1 MAINLEDY
9 QELIESLSPE
19 LQESLHSAWHDATKV
34 FSARGLDNYLKGAAA
49 LKTLGKGDDLIVA
62 WINHA
67 PLVAKEIGE
76 DVVPDLIQTALELA
90 SKTSGAVI
98 ELVLSTAPTA
108 ASRLGDEILF
118 RAYLQFLNTLLSQA
132 PRGVRPMLEN
142 LEKLFS
148 QLTLGGLRRWALWG
162 AHAHRTNYPEQGS
175 YFSLQSKESQAM
187 LQKERKGTLF
197 IDVQRRINMY
207 LRALWARDFFM
218 KPTSGDFETREGHRP
233 FVEGYFIHLPDA
245 YDDFILPA
253 RPLQPIQPLAALS
266 PTLPLHP
273 QGVGWGCKAAEAATT
288 THKGR
293 EQSLLPPQG
302 EGWDGGGARAGSG
315 EGTRISG
322 LSMYRAAA
330 AHSAAHIVYTRDPIS
345 AESLN
350 PWQMAVI
357 SVIED
362 ARVETLAVRK
372 FPGLKQRWSAL
383 HTIEPAQDSSA
394 GDYLNRLARAL
405 LDEIY
410 QDNDPWIAQGRVLF
424 KQAAENLDT
433 NQVSWDIGVQLAHE
447 FMAKR
452 IPFNPRTDL
461 LIAPYRDDNR
471 YFWEFE
477 EFDFD
482 KAMAAGYDA
491 PKQVRKHVSL
501 MEFAN
506 EIDVE
511 NAGDDA
517 EEIWVLGTEL
527 FPYEDMGKSYNEL
540 EGREPVSEPY
550 HYSEWDYQ
558 IQLER
563 PAWAT
568 VLEKRS
574 KAGDLQ
580 LIDDITS
587 QHKRTIGRLKFLL
600 DALQPQGV
608 TRIRKLEDG
617 DEVDVNAAIRAM
629 IDIRM
634 GQQPDPRIMMRSV
647 RKVRDISV
655 MVLLDLSESTNE
667 KVSGQDYSVLD
678 LQRQATVL
686 LADAI
691 NKIGDPFAIHGFCS
705 DGRHNVEYSRFKD
718 FDQPY
723 NDLPKSRLA
732 GMSGQLSTRM
742 GAAIRHAGH
751 YLKQQKSAKKLLLVI
766 TDGEP
771 ADVDVRDPQYLRY
784 DTKKAVEE
792 MARCGVTT
800 FCMSLDPRADQYVSR
815 IFGARNYMVVDHVE
829 RLPEKLPVLYAGL
842 TR

>member
-9 QELIESLSPE
+9 QELLASLSPD
-19 LQESLHSAWHDATKV
+19 LQENLHAAWLEATKV

-49 LKTLGKGDDLIVA
+49 LKSLGKGDDLIA
-62 WINHA
+62 TWIGHA

-76 DVVPDLIQTALELA
+76 DAVPDLIQTALSLA
-90 SKTSGAVI
+90 SKTSGTVI

-108 ASRLGDEILF
+108 ANRLGDEVLF

-142 LEKLFS
+142 LEMLFN

-162 AHAHRTNYPEQGS
+162 AHAHRTNYPEQAS
-175 YFSLQSKESQAM
+175 YFSLQSKESLAM

-218 KPTSGDFETREGHRP
+218 KPTSGDFESREGYRP
-233 FVEGYFIHLPDA
+233 YVEGYFIHLPDA
-245 YDDFILPA
+245 YDDFSIGDTRLP
-253 RPLQPIQPLAALS
+253 
-266 PTLPLHP
+266 
-273 QGVGWGCKAAEAATT
+273 
-288 THKGR
+288 
-293 EQSLLPPQG
+293 
-302 EGWDGGGARAGSG
+302 
-315 EGTRISG
+315 G
-322 LSMYRAAA
+322 LEMYRAAA
-330 AHSAAHIVYTRDPIS
+330 AHSAAHLVHTRNPIS
-345 AESLN
+345 AEALN

-372 FPGLKQRWSAL
+372 FPGLKHLWAQL
-383 HTIEPAQDSSA
+383 HTIEADQGTSA

-405 LDEIY
+405 LDSRY
-410 QDNDPWIAQGRVLF
+410 SDNDPWIAQGRVLF
-424 KQAAENLDT
+424 TQAAERLDT

-447 FMAKR
+447 FMDKR
-452 IPFNPRTDL
+452 IAFNPRSDL
-461 LIAPYRDDNR
+461 LTAPYRDDNR

-482 KAMAAGYDA
+482 KAIAAGYEA

-506 EIDVE
+506 EVE
-511 NAGDDA
+511 VETAGDDA

-527 FPYEDMGKSYNEL
+527 FPYEDMGQSFNDL
-540 EGREPVSEPY
+540 EGKEPVSEPY

-568 VLEKRS
+568 VLEKRP

-580 LIDDITS
+580 LIDDITA

-655 MVLLDLSESTNE
+655 MVLLDLSESTND
-667 KVSGQDYSVLD
+667 KVAGQDYSVLD

-691 NKIGDPFAIHGFCS
+691 HKIGDPFAIHGFCS

-723 NDLPKSRLA
+723 NEVPKSRLA

-751 YLKQQKSAKKLLLVI
+751 YLKLQKSAKKLLLVI

-771 ADVDVRDPQYLRY
+771 ADIDVRDPQYLRY

-792 MARCGVTT
+792 MARSGVTT

-815 IFGARNYMVVDHVE
+815 IFGAKNYMVVDHVE
-829 RLPEKLPVLYAGL
+829 RLPEKLPALYAGL

>member
-1 MAINLEDY
+1 MSINLEDY
-9 QELIESLSPE
+9 QELITSLSPD
-19 LQESLHSAWHDATKV
+19 LQESLHASWHEATKV

-49 LKTLGKGDDLIVA
+49 LKTLGKGDDLIA
-62 WINHA
+62 TWIDHA

-76 DVVPDLIQTALELA
+76 DVVPDLVQTALELA

-108 ASRLGDEILF
+108 ANRLGDEVLF

-162 AHAHRTNYPEQGS
+162 AHAHRTNYPEQAS
-175 YFSLQSKESQAM
+175 YFSLQSRESLAM

-218 KPTSGDFETREGHRP
+218 KPTSGDFETREGYRP

-245 YDDFILPA
+245 YDDFALGETRLP
-253 RPLQPIQPLAALS
+253 
-266 PTLPLHP
+266 
-273 QGVGWGCKAAEAATT
+273 
-288 THKGR
+288 
-293 EQSLLPPQG
+293 
-302 EGWDGGGARAGSG
+302 
-315 EGTRISG
+315 G
-322 LSMYRAAA
+322 LEMYRAAA
-330 AHSAAHIVYTRDPIS
+330 AHSAAHLVYTQDPIS
-345 AESLN
+345 AEALN

-362 ARVETLAVRK
+362 ARVEALAVRK
-372 FPGLKQRWSAL
+372 FPGLKHLWAQL
-383 HTIEPAQDSSA
+383 HTIESNQGKSA

-405 LDEIY
+405 LDDSY
-410 QDNDPWIAQGRVLF
+410 QDNDPWIAQGRSLF
-424 KQAAENLDT
+424 KQAGDRIDT
-433 NQVSWDIGVQLAHE
+433 NQASWDIGVQLAHE
-447 FMAKR
+447 FMSKR
-452 IPFNPRTDL
+452 IAFNPRSDL
-461 LIAPYRDDNR
+461 LTAPYRDDNR

-527 FPYEDMGKSYNEL
+527 FPYEDMGKSFNEL
-540 EGREPVSEPY
+540 EGKEPVSEPY

-568 VLEKRS
+568 VLEKRP

-580 LIDDITS
+580 LINDITA

-655 MVLLDLSESTNE
+655 MVLLDLSESTND

-691 NKIGDPFAIHGFCS
+691 YKIGDPFAIHGFCS

-723 NDLPKSRLA
+723 NEVPKSRLA

-751 YLKQQKSAKKLLLVI
+751 YLKLQKSAKKLLLVI

-792 MARCGVTT
+792 MARSGVTT

-829 RLPEKLPVLYAGL
+829 RLPEKLPILYAGL